1 VEGQEGTCSRGV
13 MAYDTEELYERALM
27 EIDKNNLFFDADV
40 IAFLGIAESTFYAHF
55 PPGSKKSK
63 HIKEKLNENRV
74 RTKISMRSKWYES
87 ENPTLQMGLM
97 KIISTDEEFKRLSNY
112 NPDSNNDLS
121 EYMKLL
127 KNALQPL
134 PEAKKGD

>member
-1 VEGQEGTCSRGV
+1 
-13 MAYDTEELYERALM
+13 MAYDTKELYERALM
-27 EIDKNNLFFDADV
+27 EIDKNNLSSDADV
-40 IAFLGIAESTFYAHF
+40 IAVIDIAESTLYAHF
-55 PPGSKKSK
+55 PPGSKESK
-63 HIKEKLNENRV
+63 HIKEKLNENKV
-74 RTKISMRSKWYES
+74 RTNISMRSRWYRS
-87 ENPTLQMGLM
+87 DNPTLQMGLM

-112 NPDSNNDLS
+112 NPNSNNDLS